1 MSSSAIMNEVQGA
14 DTPHRSDAKMRSTLK
29 PDALAADLAYVGQ
42 WACLGRGG
50 QVSERRCGSRFI
62 GMEDPLNGM
71 RHKELERWYRLKN
84 LQKAAQALVLATIV
98 VLIAGYAVSRIVRP
112 VPEPFDTPS
121 QEQSGSRIEKFSFV
135 VPGKNPWEL
144 KASVATISDDLDMV
158 TLTDP
163 TVVYQGGKGGT
174 IELSADSGELNRK
187 SQNVRAR
194 GNVVIRY
201 RDMTF
206 TTGEITYSQ
215 EKGKA
220 ETESLV
226 TMEGG
231 EIRISGKGFRLSVPD
246 EEMVIDHD
254 VKASLLN
261 VKWVSPG
268 SRLPM

>member
-14 DTPHRSDAKMRSTLK
+14 DTTHRSSAKMRSTLK
-29 PDALAADLAYVGQ
+29 PEALPADLADMGR
-42 WACLGRGG
+42 WASFGRHA
-50 QVSERRCGSRFI
+50 QAAERHCRSRFI
-62 GMEDPLNGM
+62 GTGAPLNGM
-71 RHKELERWYRLKN
+71 KHKELERWYRLKN
-84 LQKAAQALVLATIV
+84 LQKAAQALVLVTV
-98 VLIAGYAVSRIVRP
+98 VLLIAGYAVSRIVRP
-112 VPEPFDTPS
+112 VPEPFDPPAR
-121 QEQSGSRIEKFSFV
+121 EQSGSRIEKFSFV
-135 VPGKNPWEL
+135 VPGKHPWEL
-144 KASVATISDDLDMV
+144 KASVATISDDLDVV

-215 EKGKA
+215 EKGQA
-220 ETESLV
+220 ETESPV
-226 TMEGG
+226 TVEGA